1 MAENIEI
8 PATRLRPEMRR
19 CLNNTRE
26 GGTVT
31 ITRHGEVEAVMVS
44 PEWYQRAAEAL
55 DRTARAGE

>member
-1 MAENIEI
+1 
-8 PATRLRPEMRR
+8 
-19 CLNNTRE
+19 
-26 GGTVT
+26 VT